1 MSEMPRSA
9 EHLLADE
16 GVFKGHEGL
25 RRLEAASEFWER
37 QPYGTRL
44 YFGGGGLDY
53 LHRSV
58 LRAAISALDK
68 AATLKTELVKLRQ
81 HAEAMADELREPMAL
96 RDYRADFPKDAK

>member
-1 MSEMPRSA
+1 MSEMPRKA

-25 RRLEAASEFWER
+25 RRLSEAADFWQQ

-44 YFGGGGLDY
+44 YFGHGGLDY

-58 LRAAISALDK
+58 LEAALSALDK
-68 AATLKTELVKLRQ
+68 AATLK
-81 HAEAMADELREPMAL
+81 ADLAALREQVAERDAEIAAL
-96 RDYRADFPKDAK
+96 KRTP